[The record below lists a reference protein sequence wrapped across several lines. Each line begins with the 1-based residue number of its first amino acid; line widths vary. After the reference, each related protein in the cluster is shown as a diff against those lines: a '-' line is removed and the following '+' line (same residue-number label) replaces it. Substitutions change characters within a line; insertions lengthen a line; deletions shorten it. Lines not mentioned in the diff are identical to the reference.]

1 MIDPLFLLLE
11 QHAHPGAVGRRYD
24 SPMPAPADQTEQVG
38 PTSRPSDGSQA
49 RKGGADVD
57 ITDPQ
62 DLASRVEAVL
72 LTQDR
77 ALAPAR
83 VAEALG
89 LSGAAGASKV
99 REAVERLNE
108 SYDKTGRSFR
118 IESTAGGLRVMTL
131 PRYADAVAAAGRSR
145 SAHRM
150 SRAAV
155 ETLAVIAYKQPIT
168 RAEIESIRGV
178 ACGEVLRTLLE
189 RRLIA
194 ITGRAE
200 ELGRPMLYGCTR
212 EFFEAFGLRGPKDLP
227 DVGEFVASATRA
239 AAPDNADDVP
249 PSDSPEAPE
258 SEQS

>member
-1 MIDPLFLLLE
+1 
-11 QHAHPGAVGRRYD
+11 
-24 SPMPAPADQTEQVG
+24 MPAPAEQTEQAV
-38 PTSRPSDGSQA
+38 PTSRIPQGSQA
-49 RKGGADVD
+49 RKAESPENA
-57 ITDPQ
+57 TDPIE
-62 DLASRVEAVL
+62 LAARVEAVL

-89 LSGAAGASKV
+89 LSGAAGASNV

-108 SYDKTGRSFR
+108 TYDKTGRSFR
-118 IESTAGGLRVMTL
+118 IENTASGLRVMTL
-131 PRYADAVAAAGRSR
+131 PKYADAVAAAGRSR

-168 RAEIESIRGV
+168 RAEVESIRGV

-239 AAPDNADDVP
+239 ETPESADDVP
-249 PSDSPEAPE
+249 PASAQD
-258 SEQS
+258 EQAEGASGA